1 MEKEPETKPSRM
13 RLPPDRR
20 AERRF
25 LRQAILFYSV
35 GLMFALVIGILWFAT
50 DVLLIL
56 FSCFLVAILLH
67 ELASRLHRRLR
78 LPMLVSLSIVVV
90 LLLGSVVLGAW
101 LLAPEIG
108 KQAGDLLNLVP
119 QAINSLRKEAMRY
132 PVLAQVISSL
142 PPTEQLMSR
151 SMELVSHGGSL
162 FSGFLGALGNT
173 VVILFIGIYL
183 AAQPGIYIRGLLLLT
198 PHQKRGRIREVI
210 AEMRQTLGQW
220 LLGKAIT
227 MLLVGGATSIGLV
240 MLDVPL
246 GLALGILAGVLDFIP
261 YLGPILAGVPAVLIA
276 FAESTTLGLYVVL
289 LFVGVQL
296 LEGYVLSPLIER
308 RTVSL
313 PPALTIV
320 MQVLFGALFGLGGV
334 ALATPLT
341 AVFAVLVTMLY
352 VQDVLGDPV
361 KTPSEQGHSEQGH
374 SEEGHSEE
382 GHSEE
387 GRSGHGH

>member
-1 MEKEPETKPSRM
+1 MEKEPATKPAPA

-25 LRQAILFYSV
+25 MRQAILFYSV
-35 GLMFALVIGILWFAT
+35 GLMFALVIGLLWFAT
-50 DVLLIL
+50 DVLLLL
-56 FSCFLVAILLH
+56 FSCILVAVLLH

-78 LPMLVSLSIVVV
+78 LPMLVSLFIVVI

-101 LLAPEIG
+101 LLAPQIG

-132 PVLAQVISSL
+132 PILGQLLSTL

-151 SMELVSHGGSL
+151 SLELMSHGGSL

-173 VVILFIGIYL
+173 VVILFIGVYL
-183 AAQPGIYIRGLLLLT
+183 AAQPGIYIRGLLLMT
-198 PHQKRGRIREVI
+198 PHHNRGRIREVI
-210 AEMRQTLGQW
+210 TEMRRTLGQW

-227 MLLVGGATSIGLV
+227 MLLVGVATSVGLV

-261 YLGPILAGVPAVLIA
+261 YLGPVLAGVPAVLIA
-276 FAESTTLGLYVVL
+276 FAESTTLGLYVIL
-289 LFVGVQL
+289 LFVGVQV
-296 LEGYVLSPLIER
+296 LEGYILSPLIER

-361 KTPSEQGHSEQGH
+361 KTPSEQ
-374 SEEGHSEE
+374 
-382 GHSEE
+382 
-387 GRSGHGH
+387 